1 VLSALLSAPSFL
13 SGLSDAEV
21 LAAKAKAESFMPKEV
36 AEAKAATVRAMAE
49 TEKGWSKAI
58 SLIGEKA
65 DLVKDARTGA
75 WTAPQATATAA

>member
-1 VLSALLSAPSFL
+1 
-13 SGLSDAEV
+13 
-21 LAAKAKAESFMPKEV
+21 
-36 AEAKAATVRAMAE
+36 MAE

-58 SLIGEKA
+58 SLIAEKA